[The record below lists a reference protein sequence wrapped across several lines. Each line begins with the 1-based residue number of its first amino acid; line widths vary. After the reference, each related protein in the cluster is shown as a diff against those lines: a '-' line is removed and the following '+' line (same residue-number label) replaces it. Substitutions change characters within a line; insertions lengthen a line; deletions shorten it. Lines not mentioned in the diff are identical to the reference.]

1 MEVILFVKYGTLIFF
16 SWFEKI
22 ISLDI
27 FKFNSFDKSF
37 IFEEDI
43 FFYELSMKLRKENME
58 NMKSQIEK
66 FVSGDSERRK

>member
-16 SWFEKI
+16 SWFEK

-66 FVSGDSERRK
+66 FVSGNSERRK